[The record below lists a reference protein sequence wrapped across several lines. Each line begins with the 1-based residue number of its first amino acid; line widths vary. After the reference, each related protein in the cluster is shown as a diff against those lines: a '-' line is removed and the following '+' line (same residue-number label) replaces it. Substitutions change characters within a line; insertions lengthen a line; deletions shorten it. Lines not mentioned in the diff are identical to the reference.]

1 MLDVMCP
8 LISENDAVPSDLL
21 EIILSNL
28 LDSKKLENALAFQ
41 MAKDLIRRT
50 AMTIEP
56 SIQQVG
62 VVKQMF

>member
-62 VVKQMF
+62 VMF